1 MCPTGTQSCWN
12 RQTRRSRF
20 TATGTPRTTTSR
32 RGTKE
37 RRLETPGRTKLMTL
51 PNGRRHWR
59 RTKATWRG
67 WRGTR
72 ASKNDWTLFSVSI
85 RAYILF
91 LALKDNSKHLKRD
104 GEIKEQKIEIL
115 KIYHREFLKNILFF
129 FITYITYL
137 SIAFARYKLGIQ
149 TPRSSIV
156 LLVCIKR
163 RSFLINKVC

>member
-1 MCPTGTQSCWN
+1 MCPIGTQSCWN

-32 RGTKE
+32 RGTRE

-51 PNGRRHWR
+51 PSGRRHWR

-72 ASKNDWTLFSVSI
+72 ASKNDWTLFSVSV

-91 LALKDNSKHLKRD
+91 LALEDNSKHLKRD
-104 GEIKEQKIEIL
+104 GIIKDRDFENMPPWNSED
-115 KIYHREFLKNILFF
+115 YFILF
-129 FITYITYL
+129 Y
-137 SIAFARYKLGIQ
+137 SIYNISFNCICSIQ
-149 TPRSSIV
+149 TWYSSIV
-156 LLVCIKR
+156 LHSTI
-163 RSFLINKVC
+163 SMY

>member
-1 MCPTGTQSCWN
+1 MCPIGTQSCWN

-51 PNGRRHWR
+51 PSGRRHWR

-72 ASKNDWTLFSVSI
+72 ASKNDWTLFSVSV

-91 LALKDNSKHLKRD
+91 LALEDNSEHLKTD
-104 GEIKEQKIEIL
+104 GKIKELKIEIL
-115 KIYHREFLKNILFF
+115 KIHHREIPKIILFF
-129 FITYITYL
+129 FY
-137 SIAFARYKLGIQ
+137 SIYNISFNLICSIQ
-149 TPRSSIV
+149 TWYSSIV
-156 LLVCIKR
+156 HSTI
-163 RSFLINKVC
+163 SMY